1 MPKGGDGL
9 ARSLDAGNSA
19 PCRGDH
25 ARLSPVALEASGSI
39 SVGVEPS
46 SSVACR
52 HRSKQQSFPGTTDC
66 KKVSKTAMDREAA
79 KIALESDRCRVNRRH

>member
-1 MPKGGDGL
+1 
-9 ARSLDAGNSA
+9 
-19 PCRGDH
+19 
-25 ARLSPVALEASGSI
+25 
-39 SVGVEPS
+39 VEPS